1 VKLEPTVQKTNLF
14 KWPRILRSERVA
26 FLGPTGSGKS
36 VLAKALI
43 ASQKNVI
50 IVDTKRKEDWS
61 DVAEIVS
68 ERDVFRCGRGR
79 YVFRVPRDFLIDPS
93 LPEKFFRWALDAGGR
108 VIYVDELLDIIPTP
122 GLKILATQG
131 RAAGVGLWTATQ
143 RPSGVPLYTISETQ
157 HMFVFYLR
165 LERDRERIEDAT
177 SGSFIPWDKMRQPKY
192 QFVHVDESGDVSGPT
207 FLKI

>member
-1 VKLEPTVQKTNLF
+1 MENQVKPF
-14 KWPRILRSERVA
+14 KWPKIKRSERVA

-36 VLAKALI
+36 VLAKAIL
-43 ASQKNVI
+43 AGQRNCI
-50 IVDTKRKEDWS
+50 IVDTKRTEDWS
-61 DVAEIVS
+61 EVAEVVT

-79 YVFRVPRDFLIDPS
+79 YVYRVSGDFLVNPA
-93 LPEKFFRWALDAGGR
+93 LPAKFFQWALRSGGR

-122 GLKILATQG
+122 QLKILATQG

-177 SGSFIPWDKMRQPKY
+177 SGSFIPWDNMRNPKY
-192 QFVHVDESGDVSGPT
+192 QFVHVDESGDVTGPT
-207 FLKI
+207 FLRI